1 MFLNQSFTIKLNNMK
16 AIIITVAFSFLF
28 ACNAQS
34 QGCVAIRN
42 LAGFGQFAQL
52 GYGQSN
58 DKWMLD
64 INNRYFKAWKFLQGK
79 TNISPSS
86 HSEDIDL
93 YEYTMNIGLSRVLN
107 NGWALGLDMPI
118 SANKI
123 SSIADNA
130 SGERHSVHAYGLG
143 DIRFTVYK
151 WLLKTNVV
159 RKGNIQVGLGL
170 KFPTGNYHT
179 EDYFY
184 SNPNDKSF
192 KELAPVNVAAQLG
205 DGGLGITTE
214 LNAFYIFSRK
224 VSVYGNFFYLISP
237 KDQNGVASWPPGVL
251 PPDAKALFHA
261 ATYDVNSVPDNY
273 TLRGGANFTFNNLV
287 ATAGLRYEGAPAHDL
302 IGQNDGLRRVGH
314 IFSVEPGV
322 QYKFKKSFL
331 YSFVTIPV
339 DRATIETVPD
349 ERMAAITGTN
359 SISPGHFANSIIY
372 LGYAFT
378 F

>member
-1 MFLNQSFTIKLNNMK
+1 MKKLL
-16 AIIITVAFSFLF
+16 ILSSAFSLF
-28 ACNAQS
+28 INFAYS

-52 GYGQSN
+52 GYGQSG
-58 DKWMLD
+58 DKWMMD
-64 INNRYFKAWKFLQGK
+64 INNRYFKAWKFLEGK
-79 TNISPSS
+79 TNISPPS
-86 HSEDIDL
+86 HSDDIDL

-107 NGWALGLDMPI
+107 NGWSINFDVPV
-118 SANKI
+118 
-123 SSIADNA
+123 SSTAASSKAEHA
-130 SGERHSVHAYGLG
+130 SGDRHSTHAYGLG

-151 WLLKTNVV
+151 WLLKTNTIH
-159 RKGNIQVGLGL
+159 KGNIQVGMGM

-184 SNPNDKSF
+184 TDPNDKSF
-192 KELAPVNVAAQLG
+192 KELAPVNVAIQLG

-214 LNAFYIFSRK
+214 LNAFYIINHTINL
-224 VSVYGNFFYLISP
+224 YGNFFYLISP
-237 KDQNGVASWPPGVL
+237 KDQNGVASWPPGIL
-251 PPDAKALFHA
+251 PPDVLSLFHA
-261 ATYDVNSVPDNY
+261 ATYDVNSIPDNY
-273 TLRGGANFTFNNLV
+273 TMRGGANFTFSRFV

-314 IFSVEPGV
+314 IFSVEPGI

-331 YSFVTIPV
+331 YGFVTIPV

-349 ERMAAITGTN
+349 KRMAAITGMN
-359 SISPGHFANSIIY
+359 SITPGHFANSLLFI
-372 LGYAFT
+372 GYAFT